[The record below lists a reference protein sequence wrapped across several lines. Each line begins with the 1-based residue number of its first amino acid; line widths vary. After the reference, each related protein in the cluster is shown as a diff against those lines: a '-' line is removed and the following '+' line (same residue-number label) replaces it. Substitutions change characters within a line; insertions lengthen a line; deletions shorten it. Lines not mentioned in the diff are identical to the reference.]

1 MKKAVCVICMAALL
15 CAALCGCGSFR
26 LISIPVRG
34 SSGAAMAYSS
44 GNAEI
49 TDRITDVEVEWAAG
63 SVDIIYAGDKIVLEE
78 SASRELNDENRMAWS
93 VDGTRLV
100 IKFTKDN
107 VFGSINFAKALTL
120 TLPEEFRAQSI
131 SVSCA
136 SAAMKAEYLSA
147 KRLELSSASGRIT
160 VGSCEADEIEIST
173 ASGDVDVAQSGKCGE
188 LEIDSASGKV
198 SARLD
203 RVDELSI
210 DTASG
215 SVEVSADTIGE
226 AGIETSSGGAR
237 LTVYSAFDELEI
249 DSASGRVSLL
259 LPEAQGFTAL
269 VDTAS
274 GRLESDLALAFKG
287 GRYVYGSGS
296 ARLEIDTSSGDITIG
311 CAK

>member
-1 MKKAVCVICMAALL
+1 MKKAVCVICMASLL
-15 CAALCGCGSFR
+15 CTALCGCGSFR

-34 SSGAAMAYSS
+34 SSGAATAYSS

-78 SASRELNDENRMAWS
+78 SANRALNDENRMAWS

-107 VFGSINFAKALTL
+107 VFGSISFAKALTL

-147 KRLELSSASGRIT
+147 KRLELSSASGKIV
-160 VGSCEADEIEIST
+160 VGSIDADDVEISAASGDVDIAQSGSCGELDIST
-173 ASGDVDVAQSGKCGE
+173 ASGKVFAKLDEVSE
-188 LEIDSASGKV
+188 LG
-198 SARLD
+198 
-203 RVDELSI
+203 I

-215 SVEVSADTIGE
+215 KVNVSANVLGR
-226 AGIETSSGGAR
+226 AGIETASGGVSLTVFDSFDNTEIETSSG
-237 LTVYSAFDELEI
+237 D
-249 DSASGRVSLL
+249 VSLM
-259 LPEAQGFTAL
+259 LPKAQGFTAEI
-269 VDTAS
+269 DTAS
-274 GRLESDLALAFKG
+274 GELESDLPLALKG
-287 GRYVYGSGS
+287 GVYVCGDGS
-296 ARLEIDTSSGDITIG
+296 ARLEIDTASGDITLG
-311 CAK
+311 RAK